1 MENNKLSKNWDE
13 IHQKYVSTYDE
24 WFNKY
29 IELFKD
35 KEIRVVELGCGRAY
49 TSKYMYNEGFKNIV
63 ACDFSEI
70 ALKAV
75 KEESKIETMLVDMTN
90 ELPFEDESIDLV
102 IADLCL
108 HYFDKNTTNFIINEI
123 KRVLKPSGYLIGRVN
138 SINDELHIPENYE
151 IIEKNFFYDGMMYK
165 KFFDK
170 SELIKY
176 FEKFKIHN
184 IDEKLMDRYEKPKIL
199 LEFCVQKIIN

>member
-1 MENNKLSKNWDE
+1 MKKDKLSSNWDE
-13 IHQKYVSTYDE
+13 IHQKYVSSYDE

-29 IELFKD
+29 IKLFKD
-35 KEIRVVELGCGRAY
+35 KKIRVVELGCGRAY
-49 TSKYMYNEGFKNIV
+49 TSKYMYNEGFENIV

-75 KEESKIETMLVDMTN
+75 KEASKIKTMLFDMTN
-90 ELPFEDESIDLV
+90 GLPFSDESLDLV

-123 KRVLKPSGYLIGRVN
+123 KRVLKPGGYLVGRVN
-138 SINDELHIPENYE
+138 SIKDILHIPENFE
-151 IIEKNFFYDGMMYK
+151 IIEKNFYYDGIMYK
-165 KFFDK
+165 KFFERD
-170 SELIKY
+170 ELERY

-184 IDEKLMDRYEKPKIL
+184 IDEKYMDRYEKPKIL
-199 LEFCVQKIIN
+199 LEFCVQKKVI

>member
-49 TSKYMYNEGFKNIV
+49 TSKYMYNEGFENIV

-165 KFFDK
+165 KFFDR

-176 FEKFKIHN
+176 FEKFKIHS

-199 LEFCVQKIIN
+199 LEFCVQK

>member
-1 MENNKLSKNWDE
+1 MGNDKLSKNWDE

-29 IELFKD
+29 IKLFKD
-35 KEIRVVELGCGRAY
+35 KEIKVVELGCGRAY
-49 TSKYMYNEGFKNIV
+49 TSKYMYNEGFENIV

-165 KFFDK
+165 KFFDR

-184 IDEKLMDRYEKPKIL
+184 IDENLMDRYEKPKIL
-199 LEFCVQKIIN
+199 LEFCVQK